1 MFIENIAMNLL
12 SSVGTECAKPNK
24 VQTFRSYGTQEG
36 SG

>member
-1 MFIENIAMNLL
+1 MFIENSAMNLL
-12 SSVGTECAKPNK
+12 SSVGTDCGELNK